1 MDVFTFEE
9 RNLVCVY
16 NTGNRRGVI
25 AALEEMKTYLQEDEE
40 ELRAL
45 TDSVIGKLAAMT
57 DDAFFR
63 IGALP
68 GFLK

>member
-9 RNLVCVY
+9 RNLVCIY

-57 DDAFFR
+57 DDAFSELELYPDF
-63 IGALP
+63 
-68 GFLK
+68 